1 MFKKLFSHFTARFS
15 LCVVILVVLL
25 SCSLVDQS
33 IDGGDDAVILKHP
46 SKHLSEENI
55 SIENID
61 SLIHWPHEKSDL
73 LPDPALVFGKLP
85 NGFRYVLMENQKPK
99 DRVSMHLN
107 VQAGSMHETDKQQG
121 LAHFLEH
128 MLFNGSTNFKP
139 GELVK
144 YFQSIGMEFG
154 PDANAHTGFNNTVY
168 DILLPEGDRESLEK
182 GLVVMKDYA
191 EGALLLQSETDR
203 ERRIVLA
210 EKRTRDSTSYR
221 IFVSTLNFEFPEARI
236 SKRLPLGKEEVLK
249 NANRKHLKE
258 FYNAWYRPEK
268 MILVVVGDFDSKS
281 AASLIEEKFSSLSP
295 RAPPGIE
302 PDFGEINHEGIKPFY
317 HFEKETGNTSVCI
330 EVVKKVFRKSDS
342 VAFQSSLL
350 RENVANRIVQNRL
363 DAMVSK
369 ADTPFTSASISSG
382 VFLHQMK
389 YAAIDA
395 ESGPE
400 NWEKSLSLIEQ
411 TLRKAIKY
419 EFTKSELERVKKDFL
434 SELDNAVK
442 KASTR
447 NSRHLARSTVWSLN
461 ADRVLMSPEH
471 KKVLFTPLI
480 NSLTL
485 KNVHDAFKETWAP
498 EHRLVLVTGNKE
510 PANMDTDPE
519 HQILAAYNRSNMV
532 EVSRPIECKPVTF
545 PYLPEPEK
553 EGRIIRRTKIP
564 DVGIVQVDFNNGVR
578 LNLKKTDFEA
588 NEVIV
593 NLSFGLGMSAEPL
606 DKPGLA
612 ALSTN
617 VINESG
623 LGTLEKDEIERAMAG
638 KNTTV
643 VFSVGEGCFLFK
655 GTTASQE
662 VALLFQLLYAHLI
675 DPGYRE
681 DAYALSMERFRQ
693 KYLKLSSSIDGAMVL
708 SGRRFLAGGDK
719 RFGLP
724 AYEGLKKLT
733 LDHVRSWID
742 TSLRTDNIEVSVV
755 GDFDVDSVVK
765 IASKYLGSLS
775 FERSAHVQQ
784 LSRLPQFPVNQSLEI
799 SVPTEIPKG
808 LVVVAYPT
816 EDLWNI
822 SRTRR
827 LAVLADIVSER
838 LREKIREKMG
848 SAYSAFAFNR
858 PSRAYPGYGVFQIMV
873 QVDPREADIVVRE
886 VKKIILDLVKDGAT
900 QDELSRAIAPTL
912 TSIKDMQRRNGYW
925 LDTVLAG
932 SKKYPQQL
940 DWSRAIMKDYASIT
954 TEDVSFFAKK
964 YLDNNKAAT
973 IVVKPE
979 LIN

>member
-1 MFKKLFSHFTARFS
+1 MFKKLYSPFPLRFS
-15 LCVVILVVLL
+15 LCVVIIVALL
-25 SCSLVDQS
+25 SCSFVNQS
-33 IDGGDDAVILKHP
+33 IDSD
-46 SKHLSEENI
+46 ENTAL
-55 SIENID
+55 ENID
-61 SLIHWPHEKSDL
+61 SLTQWPHENNDL

-107 VQAGSMHETDKQQG
+107 VQAGSMYETDKQQG

-168 DILLPEGDRESLEK
+168 DLLLPEGNRESLEK

-191 EGALLLQSETDR
+191 EGALLLQSETVR

-210 EKRTRDSTSYR
+210 EKRTRDSASYR
-221 IFVSTLNFEFPEARI
+221 TFVSTLNFELPEARV
-236 SKRLPLGKEEVLK
+236 SKRLPIGKEEVLK
-249 NANRKHLKE
+249 NANSKQLKE
-258 FYNAWYRPEK
+258 LYNKWYRPEK
-268 MILVVVGDFDSKS
+268 LILVMVGDFDSKL
-281 AASLIEEKFSSLSP
+281 AASLIDEKFSSLSP
-295 RAPPGIE
+295 RAPPGLE
-302 PDFGEINHEGIKPFY
+302 PDFGEINHEGVKPFY
-317 HFEKETGNTSVCI
+317 HYEKEAGNTTVGI
-330 EVVKKVFRKSDS
+330 EVVKKVIRQPDS
-342 VAFQSSLL
+342 FAFQSDLKK
-350 RENVANRIVQNRL
+350 ENVANRIVQNRL
-363 DAMVSK
+363 DVMVSK

-382 VFLHQMK
+382 IFSHQMK
-389 YAAIDA
+389 YASIDA
-395 ESGPE
+395 ESSPE
-400 NWEKSLSLIEQ
+400 NWKKSLSLIEQ

-419 EFTKSELERVKKDFL
+419 GFTKSELERVQKDLL
-434 SELDNAVK
+434 SELDSAVK

-447 NSRHLARSTVWSLN
+447 NSQHLARRTIWSLN
-461 ADRVLMSPEH
+461 AGRVLMSPEQ

-485 KNVHDAFKETWAP
+485 KNVHDAFKSIWEP
-498 EHRLVLVTGNKE
+498 EHRLVLVTGNKDL
-510 PANMDTDPE
+510 ANMDADPE
-519 HQILAAYNRSNMV
+519 HQILSAYKKSNMA
-532 EVSRPIECKPVTF
+532 EVSRPIESKPVAF
-545 PYLPEPEK
+545 PYLTEPGK
-553 EGRIIRRTKIP
+553 EGRIINKTKIP
-564 DVGIVQVDFNNGVR
+564 NVGIVQVDFENGVR
-578 LNLKKTDFEA
+578 LNLKKTDFMA
-588 NEVIV
+588 NEVAV
-593 NLSFGLGMSAEPL
+593 NFSFGLGRSSEPL
-606 DKPGLA
+606 DRPGLA

-643 VFSVGEGCFLFK
+643 VFSVNESRFLLK
-655 GTTASQE
+655 GKTVSQE
-662 VALLFQLLYAHLI
+662 VPLLFQLFYAHLI

-681 DAYALSMERFRQ
+681 DAYALSMERLRQ
-693 KYLKLSSSIDGAMVL
+693 RHLKLSNSIDGAMTL
-708 SGRRFLAGGDK
+708 SGNRFLAGGDN

-724 AYEGLKKLT
+724 AYEELEKLT

-742 TSLRTDNIEVSVV
+742 TSLRSDNIEVSVV

-765 IASKYLGSLS
+765 IASKYFGSLS
-775 FERSAHVQQ
+775 LEPSTHVQQ
-784 LSRLPQFPVNQSLEI
+784 SSRLPQFPVNGSLEI
-799 SVPTEIPKG
+799 SVPTKIPKG
-808 LVVVAYPT
+808 LVVIAYPT
-816 EDLWNI
+816 QDIWDI

-848 SAYSAFAFNR
+848 SAYSTFAFNR

-873 QVDPREADIVVRE
+873 QVDPREADLVVRE
-886 VKKIILDLVKDGAT
+886 VKKMILDLVRDGAT
-900 QDELSRAIAPTL
+900 QDEWSRAIAPTL

-925 LDTVLAG
+925 MNTVLTG

-940 DWSRAIMKDYASIT
+940 DWSLTLMKDYASIT

-964 YLDNNKAAT
+964 YLDNNKAT
-973 IVVKPE
+973 MIVVKPE
-979 LIN
+979 LK

>member
-1 MFKKLFSHFTARFS
+1 MFKKLFSPFTLRFS
-15 LCVVILVVLL
+15 LCIVIIVALL
-25 SCSLVDQS
+25 SCSFVNQS
-33 IDGGDDAVILKHP
+33 IDGD
-46 SKHLSEENI
+46 ENTA
-55 SIENID
+55 SENID
-61 SLIHWPHEKSDL
+61 SLTQWPHEKNDL
-73 LPDPALVFGKLP
+73 VPDPAFVFGKLP

-168 DILLPEGDRESLEK
+168 DLLLPEGNRESLEK
-182 GLVVMKDYA
+182 GLIVIKDYA
-191 EGALLLQSETDR
+191 EGALLLQSETVR

-210 EKRTRDSTSYR
+210 EKRTRDSASFRT
-221 IFVSTLNFEFPEARI
+221 FVSSLNFELPEARV
-236 SKRLPLGKEEVLK
+236 SKRLPIGKEEVLK
-249 NANRKHLKE
+249 NTNSKQLKE
-258 FYNAWYRPEK
+258 FYNKWYSPEK
-268 MILVVVGDFDSKS
+268 LILVMVGDFDSKL
-281 AASLIEEKFSSLSP
+281 AVSLIDEKFSSLSP
-295 RAPPGIE
+295 RAPPGLD
-302 PDFGEINHEGIKPFY
+302 PDFGEINHEGVKPFY
-317 HFEKETGNTSVCI
+317 HYEKEAGNTTVGI
-330 EVVKKVFRKSDS
+330 EVVKKIFRQPDS
-342 VAFQSSLL
+342 FAFQSGLMK
-350 RENVANRIVQNRL
+350 ENVANRIVQNRL
-363 DAMVSK
+363 DVMVSK

-382 VFLHQMK
+382 MFLHQMK
-389 YAAIDA
+389 YASIDA
-395 ESGPE
+395 ESSPE
-400 NWEKSLSLIEQ
+400 NWKKSLSLIEQ

-419 EFTKSELERVKKDFL
+419 GFTKSELERIKKDFL
-434 SELDNAVK
+434 SEFDNAVK

-447 NSRHLARSTVWSLN
+447 NSQHLARRTIWSLN
-461 ADRVLMSPEH
+461 AGRVLMSPEQN
-471 KKVLFTPLI
+471 KVLFTPLI

-485 KNVHDAFKETWAP
+485 KNIHDAFKAIWAP

-510 PANMDTDPE
+510 LANMDTDPE
-519 HQILAAYNRSNMV
+519 HQILAAYKRSNME
-532 EVSRPIECKPVTF
+532 EVSRPIESKPVTF
-545 PYLPEPEK
+545 PYLQEPGK
-553 EGRIIRRTKIP
+553 EGRIINRTKIP
-564 DVGIVQVDFNNGVR
+564 NVGIVQVDFENGVR
-578 LNLKKTDFEA
+578 LNLKKTDFMA
-588 NEVIV
+588 NEVTV
-593 NLSFGLGMSAEPL
+593 NFSFGLGRSSEPF
-606 DKPGLA
+606 DRSGLA

-623 LGTLEKDEIERAMAG
+623 LGTLEKDKIERAMAG

-643 VFSVGEGCFLFK
+643 VFSVHESRFLLK
-655 GTTASQE
+655 GKTVSQE
-662 VALLFQLLYAHLI
+662 VPLLFQLLYAHLI

-681 DAYALSMERFRQ
+681 DAYALSMERLRQ
-693 KYLKLSSSIDGAMVL
+693 RYLKLSSSIDGAMTL
-708 SGRRFLAGGDK
+708 SGNRFLAGGDN

-724 AYEGLKKLT
+724 AYEGLEKLT

-742 TSLRTDNIEVSVV
+742 TSLRSDNIEVSVV

-765 IASKYLGSLS
+765 IASKYFGSLS
-775 FERSAHVQQ
+775 FEPSAHVQQ
-784 LSRLPQFPVNQSLEI
+784 SSRLPQFPVNQSIEI
-799 SVPTEIPKG
+799 SVPTIIPKG

-816 EDLWNI
+816 QDIWDI

-827 LAVLADIVSER
+827 LAVLANIVSER

-848 SAYSAFAFNR
+848 SAYSTFAFNR

-873 QVDPREADIVVRE
+873 QVDPMEADLVVRE
-886 VKKIILDLVKDGAT
+886 VKKMIFDLVIDGAT

-925 LDTVLAG
+925 MNTVLTG

-940 DWSRAIMKDYASIT
+940 DWSLTLMKDYASIT

-964 YLDNNKAAT
+964 YLDNNKATT

-979 LIN
+979 LK

>member
-1 MFKKLFSHFTARFS
+1 MFKKLYSPFPLRFS
-15 LCVVILVVLL
+15 LCVVIIVALL
-25 SCSLVDQS
+25 SCSFVNQS
-33 IDGGDDAVILKHP
+33 IDSD
-46 SKHLSEENI
+46 ENTAL
-55 SIENID
+55 ENID
-61 SLIHWPHEKSDL
+61 SLTQWPHENNDL

-107 VQAGSMHETDKQQG
+107 VQAGSMYETDKQQG

-168 DILLPEGDRESLEK
+168 DLLLPEGNRESLEK

-191 EGALLLQSETDR
+191 EGALLLQSETVR

-210 EKRTRDSTSYR
+210 EKRTRDSASYR
-221 IFVSTLNFEFPEARI
+221 TFVSTLNFELPEARV
-236 SKRLPLGKEEVLK
+236 SKRLPIGKEEVLK
-249 NANRKHLKE
+249 NANSKQLKE
-258 FYNAWYRPEK
+258 LYNKWYRPEK
-268 MILVVVGDFDSKS
+268 LILVMVGDFDSKL
-281 AASLIEEKFSSLSP
+281 AASLIDEKFSSLSP
-295 RAPPGIE
+295 RAPPDID
-302 PDFGEINHEGIKPFY
+302 PDFGEINHEGVKPFY
-317 HFEKETGNTSVCI
+317 HYEKEAGNTTVGI
-330 EVVKKVFRKSDS
+330 EVVKKVIRQPDS
-342 VAFQSSLL
+342 FAFQSDLKK
-350 RENVANRIVQNRL
+350 ENVANRIVQNRL
-363 DAMVSK
+363 DVMVSK

-382 VFLHQMK
+382 IFSHQMK
-389 YAAIDA
+389 YASIDA
-395 ESGPE
+395 ESSPE
-400 NWEKSLSLIEQ
+400 NWKKSLSLIEQ

-419 EFTKSELERVKKDFL
+419 GFTKSELERVQKDLL
-434 SELDNAVK
+434 SELDSAVK

-447 NSRHLARSTVWSLN
+447 NSQHLARRTIWSLN
-461 ADRVLMSPEH
+461 AGRVLMSPEQ

-485 KNVHDAFKETWAP
+485 KNVHDAFKSIWEP
-498 EHRLVLVTGNKE
+498 EHRLVLVTGNKDL
-510 PANMDTDPE
+510 ANMDADPE
-519 HQILAAYNRSNMV
+519 HQILSAYKKSTMA
-532 EVSRPIECKPVTF
+532 EVSRPIESKPVAF
-545 PYLPEPEK
+545 PYLTEPGK
-553 EGRIIRRTKIP
+553 EGRIINKTKIP
-564 DVGIVQVDFNNGVR
+564 NVGIVQVDFENGVR
-578 LNLKKTDFEA
+578 LNLKKTDFMA
-588 NEVIV
+588 NEVAV
-593 NLSFGLGMSAEPL
+593 NFSFGLGRSSEPL
-606 DKPGLA
+606 DRPGLA

-643 VFSVGEGCFLFK
+643 VFSVNESRFLLK
-655 GTTASQE
+655 GKTVSQE
-662 VALLFQLLYAHLI
+662 VPLLFQLFYAHLI

-681 DAYALSMERFRQ
+681 DAYALSMERLRQ
-693 KYLKLSSSIDGAMVL
+693 RHLKLSNSIDGAMTL
-708 SGRRFLAGGDK
+708 SGNRFLAGGDN

-724 AYEGLKKLT
+724 AYEELEKLT

-742 TSLRTDNIEVSVV
+742 TSLRSDNIEVSVV

-765 IASKYLGSLS
+765 IASKYFGSLS
-775 FERSAHVQQ
+775 LEPSTHVQQ
-784 LSRLPQFPVNQSLEI
+784 SSRLPQFPVNGSLEI
-799 SVPTEIPKG
+799 SVPTKIPKG
-808 LVVVAYPT
+808 LVVIAYPT
-816 EDLWNI
+816 QDIWDI

-848 SAYSAFAFNR
+848 SAYSTFAFNR

-873 QVDPREADIVVRE
+873 QVDPREADLVVRE
-886 VKKIILDLVKDGAT
+886 VKKMILDLVRDGAT

-925 LDTVLAG
+925 MNTVLTG

-940 DWSRAIMKDYASIT
+940 DWSLTLMKDYASIT

-964 YLDNNKAAT
+964 YLDNNKAT
-973 IVVKPE
+973 MIVVKPE
-979 LIN
+979 LK

>member
-1 MFKKLFSHFTARFS
+1 MFKKLFSPFTLRFS
-15 LCVVILVVLL
+15 LCVVIIVALL
-25 SCSLVDQS
+25 SCSFVNQSVD
-33 IDGGDDAVILKHP
+33 GD
-46 SKHLSEENI
+46 ENTA
-55 SIENID
+55 SENID
-61 SLIHWPHEKSDL
+61 SLIQWPHEKNDL
-73 LPDPALVFGKLP
+73 VPDPAFVFGKLP

-107 VQAGSMHETDKQQG
+107 VLAGSMHETDKQQG

-168 DILLPEGDRESLEK
+168 DLLLPEGNRESLEK

-210 EKRTRDSTSYR
+210 EKRTRDSASYR
-221 IFVSTLNFEFPEARI
+221 TFVSTLNFELPEARV
-236 SKRLPLGKEEVLK
+236 SKRLPIGKEEVLK
-249 NANRKHLKE
+249 NANSKLLKE
-258 FYNAWYRPEK
+258 FYNKWYRPEK
-268 MILVVVGDFDSKS
+268 LILVMVGDFDSKL
-281 AASLIEEKFSSLSP
+281 AVSLIDEKFSSLSP
-295 RAPPGIE
+295 RAPPGLD
-302 PDFGEINHEGIKPFY
+302 PDFGEINHEGVKPFY
-317 HFEKETGNTSVCI
+317 HYEKEAGNTTVGI
-330 EVVKKVFRKSDS
+330 EVVKKIFRQPDS
-342 VAFQSSLL
+342 FAFQSGLMK
-350 RENVANRIVQNRL
+350 ENVANRIVQNRL
-363 DAMVSK
+363 DVMVSK

-382 VFLHQMK
+382 MFLHQMK
-389 YAAIDA
+389 YASIDA
-395 ESGPE
+395 KSSPE
-400 NWEKSLSLIEQ
+400 NWKKSLSLIEQ
-411 TLRKAIKY
+411 TLRKATKY
-419 EFTKSELERVKKDFL
+419 GFTKSELERIKKDFL
-434 SELDNAVK
+434 SEFDNAVK

-447 NSRHLARSTVWSLN
+447 NSQHLARRTIWSLN
-461 ADRVLMSPEH
+461 AGRVLMSPEQ

-485 KNVHDAFKETWAP
+485 KNVHDAFKATWAP

-510 PANMDTDPE
+510 LANMDTDPE
-519 HQILAAYNRSNMV
+519 HQILAAYKRSNME
-532 EVSRPIECKPVTF
+532 EVSRPIESKPVTF
-545 PYLPEPEK
+545 PYLPEPGK
-553 EGRIIRRTKIP
+553 EGRIIHRTKIP
-564 DVGIVQVDFNNGVR
+564 NVGIVQVDFENGVR
-578 LNLKKTDFEA
+578 LNLKKTDFMA

-593 NLSFGLGMSAEPL
+593 NFSFGLGRSSEPV
-606 DKPGLA
+606 DRPGLA

-623 LGTLEKDEIERAMAG
+623 LGTLEKDKIERAMAG

-643 VFSVGEGCFLFK
+643 AFSVNENRFLLK
-655 GTTASQE
+655 GKTVSQE
-662 VALLFQLLYAHLI
+662 VPLLFQLLYAHLI

-681 DAYALSMERFRQ
+681 DAYALSMERLRQ
-693 KYLKLSSSIDGAMVL
+693 RHLKLSSSIDGAMTL
-708 SGRRFLAGGDK
+708 SGNRFLAGGDN

-724 AYEGLKKLT
+724 TYEELEKLT

-742 TSLRTDNIEVSVV
+742 TSLRSDNIEVSVV

-765 IASKYLGSLS
+765 IASKYFGSLS

-784 LSRLPQFPVNQSLEI
+784 SSRLPQFPVNRSLEI

-816 EDLWNI
+816 QDLWNI

-848 SAYSAFAFNR
+848 SAYSTFAFNR

-873 QVDPREADIVVRE
+873 QVDPREADLVVRE
-886 VKKIILDLVKDGAT
+886 VKKMILDLVIDGAT

-925 LDTVLAG
+925 MNTVLTG

-940 DWSRAIMKDYASIT
+940 DWSLTLMKDYASIT

-964 YLDNNKAAT
+964 YLDNNKAGT

-979 LIN
+979 LK

>member
-1 MFKKLFSHFTARFS
+1 MFKKLYSPFPLRFS
-15 LCVVILVVLL
+15 LCVVIIVALL
-25 SCSLVDQS
+25 SCSFVNQS
-33 IDGGDDAVILKHP
+33 IDSD
-46 SKHLSEENI
+46 ENTAL
-55 SIENID
+55 ENID
-61 SLIHWPHEKSDL
+61 SLTQWPHENNDL

-107 VQAGSMHETDKQQG
+107 VQAGSMYETDKQQG

-168 DILLPEGDRESLEK
+168 DLLLPEGNRESLEK

-191 EGALLLQSETDR
+191 EGALLLQSETVR

-210 EKRTRDSTSYR
+210 EKRTRDSASYR
-221 IFVSTLNFEFPEARI
+221 TFVSTLNFELPEARV
-236 SKRLPLGKEEVLK
+236 SKRLPIGKEEVLK
-249 NANRKHLKE
+249 NANSKQLKE
-258 FYNAWYRPEK
+258 LYNKWYRPEK
-268 MILVVVGDFDSKS
+268 LILVMVGDFDSKL
-281 AASLIEEKFSSLSP
+281 AASLIDEKFSSLSP
-295 RAPPGIE
+295 RAPPDID
-302 PDFGEINHEGIKPFY
+302 PDFGEINHEGVKPFY
-317 HFEKETGNTSVCI
+317 HYEKEAGNTTVGI
-330 EVVKKVFRKSDS
+330 EVVKKVIRQPDS
-342 VAFQSSLL
+342 FAFQSDLKK
-350 RENVANRIVQNRL
+350 ENVANRIVQNRL
-363 DAMVSK
+363 DVMVSK

-382 VFLHQMK
+382 IFSHQMK
-389 YAAIDA
+389 YASIDA
-395 ESGPE
+395 ESSPE
-400 NWEKSLSLIEQ
+400 NWKKSLSLIEQ

-419 EFTKSELERVKKDFL
+419 GFTKSELERVQKDLL
-434 SELDNAVK
+434 SELDSAVK

-447 NSRHLARSTVWSLN
+447 NSQHLARRTIWSLN
-461 ADRVLMSPEH
+461 AGRVLMSPEQ

-485 KNVHDAFKETWAP
+485 KNVHDAFKSIWEP
-498 EHRLVLVTGNKE
+498 EHRLVLVTGNKDL
-510 PANMDTDPE
+510 ANMDADPE
-519 HQILAAYNRSNMV
+519 HQILSAYKKSNMA
-532 EVSRPIECKPVTF
+532 EVSRPIESKPVAF
-545 PYLPEPEK
+545 PYLTEPGK
-553 EGRIIRRTKIP
+553 EGRIINKTKIP
-564 DVGIVQVDFNNGVR
+564 NVGIVQVDFENGVR
-578 LNLKKTDFEA
+578 LNLKKTDFMA
-588 NEVIV
+588 NEVAV
-593 NLSFGLGMSAEPL
+593 NFSFGLGRSSEPL
-606 DKPGLA
+606 DRPGLA

-643 VFSVGEGCFLFK
+643 VFSVNESRFLLK
-655 GTTASQE
+655 GKTVSQE
-662 VALLFQLLYAHLI
+662 VPLLFQLFYAHLI

-681 DAYALSMERFRQ
+681 DAYALSMERLRQ
-693 KYLKLSSSIDGAMVL
+693 RHLKLSNSIDGAMTL
-708 SGRRFLAGGDK
+708 SGNRFLAGGDN

-724 AYEGLKKLT
+724 TYEELEKLT

-742 TSLRTDNIEVSVV
+742 TSLRSDNIEVSVV

-765 IASKYLGSLS
+765 IASKYFGSLS
-775 FERSAHVQQ
+775 LEPSTHVQQ
-784 LSRLPQFPVNQSLEI
+784 SSRLPQFPVNGSLEI
-799 SVPTEIPKG
+799 SVPTKIPKG
-808 LVVVAYPT
+808 LVVIAYPT
-816 EDLWNI
+816 QDIWDI

-848 SAYSAFAFNR
+848 SAYSTFAFNR

-873 QVDPREADIVVRE
+873 QVDPREADLVVRE
-886 VKKIILDLVKDGAT
+886 VKKMILDLVRDGAT

-925 LDTVLAG
+925 MNTVLTG

-940 DWSRAIMKDYASIT
+940 DWSLTLMKDYASIT

-964 YLDNNKAAT
+964 YLDNNKAT
-973 IVVKPE
+973 MIVVKPE
-979 LIN
+979 LK